1 MMRTGHKD
9 AQFLFER
16 LGRAMGY
23 GYRRSWTPILPTDGV
38 WVADESLSVGSEL
51 PIAAL
56 EVVVSESPK
65 TMKGSLDILAE
76 VSPAIGILCINE
88 VEIRRGMIR
97 SGVAPEKIIAQV
109 ARCMATAKDRAT
121 RSQQRLAV
129 WSYAEL
135 EARYRFNTGDRAPAL
150 LSRLAS

>member
-1 MMRTGHKD
+1 MRTGHKD

-23 GYRRSWTPILPTDGV
+23 GYRRSWSQILPTDGV
-38 WVADESLSVGSEL
+38 WLVDESLSVGTEL

-65 TMKGSLDILAE
+65 TLKGSLDVLRE

-88 VEIRRGMIR
+88 VEIRRGLIR
-97 SGVAPEKIIAQV
+97 GGVAPSVISERIERMLAQ
-109 ARCMATAKDRAT
+109 ARDRVT
-121 RSQQRLAV
+121 RSQQRLTV
-129 WSYAEL
+129 WTYAQL
-135 EARYRFNTGDRAPAL
+135 EHRYRFNTGDSQPAL
-150 LSRLAS
+150 LSRLAN